1 MIHALLVTL
10 ILGLQNSEQPPAM
23 VRFGA
28 WLPRLGGTIQDGVGA
43 IDLET
48 NIDLSDQESIPLIE
62 FTLAPIED
70 ITLSFSVFDYSTAG
84 SGLFVGS
91 RTFGSMSMAAGDSWT
106 ASTSISSVG
115 FEGAWDVIKP
125 FQASQHATL
134 TFAPIAGLQWFGVDT
149 SLQNLTSSES
159 VSHSNGWVALQGGL
173 QMRFDWDTRSSTN
186 MLDSITID
194 SKLLIGT
201 LFGEDGG
208 SMWSLQT
215 GIVLQFSQNVAGY
228 FGYRLQELNAEDGNY
243 TFNAGLQGLFVGGE
257 IRF

>member
-1 MIHALLVTL
+1 
-10 ILGLQNSEQPPAM
+10 
-23 VRFGA
+23 
-28 WLPRLGGTIQDGVGA
+28 
-43 IDLET
+43 
-48 NIDLSDQESIPLIE
+48 
-62 FTLAPIED
+62 
-70 ITLSFSVFDYSTAG
+70 
-84 SGLFVGS
+84 
-91 RTFGSMSMAAGDSWT
+91 
-106 ASTSISSVG
+106 
-115 FEGAWDVIKP
+115 
-125 FQASQHATL
+125 
-134 TFAPIAGLQWFGVDT
+134 
-149 SLQNLTSSES
+149 
-159 VSHSNGWVALQGGL
+159 
-173 QMRFDWDTRSSTN
+173 